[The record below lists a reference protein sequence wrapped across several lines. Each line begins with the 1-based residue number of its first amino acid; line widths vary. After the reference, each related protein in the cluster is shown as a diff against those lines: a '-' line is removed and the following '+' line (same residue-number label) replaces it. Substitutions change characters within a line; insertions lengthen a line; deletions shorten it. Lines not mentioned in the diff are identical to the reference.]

1 MNGLL
6 LVGKAPFTFFGVSI
20 FEKNEE
26 RKMSVLGY
34 RITTKATTIFTH
46 ENPCVNGGMLPLRG
60 EPTYHGIK
68 WGLR

>member
-1 MNGLL
+1 
-6 LVGKAPFTFFGVSI
+6 
-20 FEKNEE
+20 
-26 RKMSVLGY
+26 MSVLGY